1 VNSHRD
7 GPDSGAIEIPKGR
20 ESEAGLI
27 VEATAASV
35 TARAQFDPGLL
46 DVPDGRRH

>member
-1 VNSHRD
+1 VNPHRD

-20 ESEAGLI
+20 ESEAGLV

-35 TARAQFDPGLL
+35 TARACVAAFPVGQPLTEIE
-46 DVPDGRRH
+46 